1 MPTRTRAEMGK
12 TRVGLFDQTLLIVW
26 VWAYALLL
34 YGFGLVKR
42 FEKAS
47 AGD

>member
-1 MPTRTRAEMGK
+1 MPTSTREEAGK
-12 TRVGLFDQTLLIVW
+12 TPVGLVDQALLVVW
-26 VWAYALLL
+26 IWAYALLL